1 MNSNQLAMISFSK
14 ALDIDEDELQPLE
27 DPVKDLPL
35 ADYEEAMYELKIHND
50 LNEIQKW
57 YETAEEN
64 PLECNT

>member
-14 ALDIDEDELQPLE
+14 ALDINEDELQPLE

-50 LNEIQKW
+50 LNEI
-57 YETAEEN
+57 
-64 PLECNT
+64 